1 MLAQLPQ
8 LILVW
13 RDGSGSEAE
22 TRFTINASLP
32 VATIESAATV
42 LVAALSVITDCVFVR
57 QQIVYPFVPPGALYG
72 APMSDKFRAGVFTFD
87 CVDIGMVG
95 IEYVPAVKD
104 TLLVASGPGA
114 GILIDVAAAEVVSY
128 LSVLHD
134 NNVCNPFGSLLAA
147 LTAAYRQSR
156 V

>member
-1 MLAQLPQ
+1 VLAQLPQ

-13 RDGSGSEAE
+13 RDGTGSEAE
-22 TRFTINASLP
+22 TRFTIHASLP

-42 LVAALSVITDCVFVR
+42 LVAALSAITGAVFVR
-57 QQIVYPFVPPGALYG
+57 QYIVYPFVPPGALYG
-72 APMSDKFRAGVFTFD
+72 APTSDKFRAGIFTFD
-87 CVDIGMVG
+87 CVDAGQVG
-95 IEYVPAVKD
+95 LADVPAIKD
-104 TLLVASGPGA
+104 ELLVTAGPGA
-114 GILIDVAAAEVVSY
+114 GVLIDVTLSDVVSY

-134 NNVCNPFGSLLAA
+134 NNVCNPFGSLLGA